1 LGVSVEITKPS
12 LPQKKMCD
20 DQRIKKKKGK
30 FEFIVRKIAIAF
42 PTVIH
47 KHTAQEELNGDE
59 FTMPLPLGELNS
71 FYLYIMQTW

>member
-1 LGVSVEITKPS
+1 
-12 LPQKKMCD
+12 MCD